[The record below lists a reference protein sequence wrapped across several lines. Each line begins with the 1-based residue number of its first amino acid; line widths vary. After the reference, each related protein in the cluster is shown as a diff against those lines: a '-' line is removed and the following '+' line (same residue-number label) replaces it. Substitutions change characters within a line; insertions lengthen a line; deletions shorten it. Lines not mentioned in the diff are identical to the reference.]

1 MNNVLSR
8 AVSEV
13 SVHSLWNACVKFHT
27 GVSRYFGLGYPVYH
41 FLVLVE
47 GGMICRRLIYSEDHP
62 DPCDREH
69 F

>member
-27 GVSRYFGLGYPVYH
+27 GVSRYFGSGYPVYH

-47 GGMICRRLIYSEDHP
+47 RGMFHRR
-62 DPCDREH
+62 RENITANL
-69 F
+69 